1 MPLLRGFSHMADV
14 KTKKRN
20 RLGNENLNSVLVIKS
35 AFAASGRTCANMTVE
50 HGHPKLHSKQMY

>member
-1 MPLLRGFSHMADV
+1 MADV

-50 HGHPKLHSKQMY
+50 HGHRSSTASRCIDYVAEAK